1 MVSLR
6 PQGLR
11 NFEGKN
17 FLGVIGSE
25 TLLYNFYDE
34 KFWFISNKYY
44 KLIKMYCETCH
55 LELKK
60 AEFIVQMK
68 EISSHM
74 DHKFVSLT
82 LFKGNKLPAMI
93 ETKKSQ
99 MHAL

>member
-1 MVSLR
+1 
-6 PQGLR
+6 
-11 NFEGKN
+11 
-17 FLGVIGSE
+17 
-25 TLLYNFYDE
+25 
-34 KFWFISNKYY
+34 
-44 KLIKMYCETCH
+44 MYCETCH